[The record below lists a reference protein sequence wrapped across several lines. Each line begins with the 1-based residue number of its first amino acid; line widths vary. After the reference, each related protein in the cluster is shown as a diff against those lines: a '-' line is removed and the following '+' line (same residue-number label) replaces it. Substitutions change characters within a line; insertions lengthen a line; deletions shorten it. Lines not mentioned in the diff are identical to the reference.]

1 MTRRT
6 QIRHAAGTVITGD
19 SRSCISTALKAGGL
33 DYGIRRERLMTVP
46 RDGVPQT
53 IIPNR
58 VSLFRDHDN
67 GYLGTVG
74 NDYAIVPNRDVFM
87 PLDAL
92 VSSGDYTVDLV
103 GEFGGGRK
111 AFVLLKG
118 EGLENLFDVAEND
131 GIGNYL
137 LFSTAHDGHGSLKGA
152 VIPYRF
158 SCSNAIAG
166 AMRASGVLSLVHN
179 KSMKERMGQLMSFV
193 NEVPGHFAK
202 RCEEFKYLSAR
213 KPNLEQ
219 AGQYLTKLGASNR
232 VEKVVL
238 GTSMARTVN
247 LKSWWTLYNGYNA
260 YLNHASSTKPEVRL
274 NSVLLGASTKR
285 DTEAL
290 DLCLELAC

>member
-1 MTRRT
+1 MIATI
-6 QIRHAAGTVITGD
+6 QHAAGTAIKGD
-19 SRSCISTALKAGGL
+19 SRSCIATALQDGGL

-58 VSLFRDHDN
+58 VSLFRDHDD

-74 NDYAIVPNRDVFM
+74 NDYEVVTNKDVFM

-118 EGLENLFDVAEND
+118 EGLANIFDVADND
-131 GIGNYL
+131 QVGNYL

-179 KSMKERMGQLMSFV
+179 KSMKERMGQLLSFV
-193 NEVPGHFAK
+193 KEVPGHFAK
-202 RCEEFKYLSAR
+202 RCEEFTYLSTR
-213 KPNLEQ
+213 KPSLTWANVYLE
-219 AGQYLTKLGASNR
+219 KLGANNR
-232 VEKVVL
+232 VHKSVL
-238 GTSMARTVN
+238 GTPIARTRN
-247 LKSWWTLYNGYNA
+247 LKSWWTLYNGYNS
-260 YLNHASSTKPEVRL
+260 YLNHEASTKPEARL
-274 NSVLLGASTKR
+274 SSVLLGASTKR